1 MLYCHKCG
9 KKTGK
14 DNDFCASCGANL
26 KNVLEE
32 VEEEA
37 EEIVKKTSYKG
48 LVIFIIFLVV
58 IGYVILDLWAM
69 SQLTPVISV
78 DSILTSIS
86 NFEGDVSLSKTSATT
101 TIKMEN
107 PTFVP
112 ILFGRIAYDT
122 NYGNTK
128 IAEGKTGF
136 FIMSPNAQKDIP
148 ADLTVY
154 NLNALKSG
162 ASWLWNTITGKQEK
176 AYVNIYIDFDIFKF
190 KINTIE

>member
-1 MLYCHKCG
+1 MSYCHNCG

-14 DNDFCASCGANL
+14 DNGFCANCGANL

-32 VEEEA
+32 VEEKA

-69 SQLTPVISV
+69 SQLIPVISV
-78 DSILTSIS
+78 DSVLKSIS
-86 NFEGDVSLSKTSATT
+86 NFQGDVSLSKASVATT
-101 TIKMEN
+101 IRMEN

-112 ILFGRIAYDT
+112 ILFGRIAYDAS
-122 NYGNTK
+122 YGETK

-136 FIMSPNAQKDIP
+136 FIMSPNSQKDIP

-162 ASWLWNTITGKQEK
+162 VSWIWDTITGQQEK
-176 AYVNIYIDFDIFKF
+176 KYINIYADIGITKF
-190 KINTIE
+190 KIGTLE